1 MAIYPGL
8 GFGAGQ
14 LLAAPQ
20 SGSGNPAPNPTPL
33 QVGAV
38 QNVKCT
44 FGADIKELYSQNQ
57 WAIDAAIGKRSI
69 KGSFEFAQM
78 SNILFSQFFFADAV
92 TVGSIETAINEAHTV
107 PAPSGPYTVTPT
119 NASHFTLDLGVTY
132 ALTGV
137 PLELVGSLTAAGQ
150 YMVNTSTGVYTFD
163 SADDSAAVLIS
174 YMYSN
179 STLGTTMV
187 AGNHPMGFGPVM
199 QLDVVFPYEGGGVG
213 FLFPNVRLGKID
225 LTTKIDDYLM
235 MTTDFQ
241 AFVGSGTTPFTSYQ
255 AW

>member
-1 MAIYPGL
+1 MALYPGL

-20 SGSGNPAPNPTPL
+20 STSGNPAPNPTPL
-33 QVGAV
+33 QVGAI

-57 WAIDAAIGKRSI
+57 WAIDSAVGKRSI

-78 SNILFSQFFFADAV
+78 SNAFFSQMFFADNV
-92 TVGSIETAINEAHTV
+92 TVGSIETAINEAHAV
-107 PAPSGPYTVTPT
+107 PATPFQVTPT

-132 ALTGV
+132 AATGV
-137 PLELVGSLTAAGQ
+137 PLVNVASGPTLGQ
-150 YMVNTSTGVYTFD
+150 YSYNSTTGVYTFAA
-163 SADDSAAVLIS
+163 ADTLANVLIS

-187 AGNHPMGFGPVM
+187 AGNHPMGFGPVV
-199 QLDVVFPYEGGGVG
+199 QLDVVFPYEGGGIG

-225 LTTKIDDYLM
+225 LTTKLDDYTMLQ
-235 MTTDFQ
+235 TDFS
-241 AFVGSGTTPFTSYQ
+241 AFVGSGTSPFTSYQ

>member
-20 SGSGNPAPNPTPL
+20 ATSGNPAPNPTPL
-33 QVGAV
+33 QVGAI
-38 QNVKCT
+38 QNVKVT

-78 SNILFSQFFFADAV
+78 SNIFFSQMFFADAV
-92 TVGSIETAINEAHTV
+92 TTGSVETAISEAGQV
-107 PAPSGPYTVTPT
+107 PASSVYTITVV
-119 NASHFTLDLGVTY
+119 NSAHFTLDLGVTY
-132 ALTGV
+132 AATGV
-137 PLELVGSLTAAGQ
+137 PLENVGSGSLTAAGQ
-150 YMVNTSTGVYTFD
+150 YKEAAGVYTFD
-163 SADDSAAVLIS
+163 AADASANVLIS

-199 QLDVVFPYEGGGVG
+199 QLDVVFPYEGGGIG

-241 AFVGSGTTPFTSYQ
+241 AFVGSGTSPFTSYQ
-255 AW
+255 AF